1 MIKRQIKLTHYVLAK
16 LVLMSLISQAAA
28 EEKIIQQEEISFEKC
43 LKVITTS
50 QDKLS
55 VAPEI
60 TDGSDQK
67 RIAVFD
73 LVDGTLTIMCD
84 GEEGNIT
91 VSTNTN

>member
-1 MIKRQIKLTHYVLAK
+1 MKKLQKQIFQGFCAGFLMI
-16 LVLMSLISQAAA
+16 SLSPRIGA
-28 EEKIIQQEEISFEKC
+28 EETIIQQEEISLEKC

-60 TDGSDQK
+60 SNVSDQK
-67 RIAVFD
+67 RIAVFT
-73 LVDGTLTIMCD
+73 LADGTLTITCD
-84 GEEGNIT
+84 GEDRKVT

>member
-1 MIKRQIKLTHYVLAK
+1 MKKLPKQALQGSLAGFMVIVLSSH
-16 LVLMSLISQAAA
+16 LGA
-28 EEKIIQQEEISFEKC
+28 EETIIQQEKISFEKC

-60 TDGSDQK
+60 TNVSDQK
-67 RIAVFD
+67 RLAVFT
-73 LVDGTLTIMCD
+73 LADGSLTIRCD

-91 VSTNTN
+91 VLTTPN